1 MSQSIEVVDL
11 LEPKIKSLREEHESR
26 TKFFNECTLSIKR
39 LQNERKNALAAIN
52 QIAGAISA
60 YSEVLRVS
68 GAETPAE
75 VEVIPAERD

>member
-11 LEPKIKSLREEHESR
+11 LEPKIKSLKEEHESR

-52 QIAGAISA
+52 QISGAISA

-68 GAETPAE
+68 GAETP